1 MNTSLLSMNLEADLA
16 QIKSHC
22 VWCLIPM
29 PKSEKR
35 YMERGNMCLECS
47 SLIGRVA
54 GKNVKNPL
62 SRERCAEIMAD
73 KRKANKMS
81 GEQL

>member
-1 MNTSLLSMNLEADLA
+1 
-16 QIKSHC
+16 
-22 VWCLIPM
+22 
-29 PKSEKR
+29 
-35 YMERGNMCLECS
+35 MERGNMCLECS